1 MFLYAGMGIIHI
13 SILNITFLGFIDKL
27 DQKMTVTPS
36 FHYYIFNIIF
46 CCKLDLSRV
55 SASNADFFN

>member
-1 MFLYAGMGIIHI
+1 MGIIHI